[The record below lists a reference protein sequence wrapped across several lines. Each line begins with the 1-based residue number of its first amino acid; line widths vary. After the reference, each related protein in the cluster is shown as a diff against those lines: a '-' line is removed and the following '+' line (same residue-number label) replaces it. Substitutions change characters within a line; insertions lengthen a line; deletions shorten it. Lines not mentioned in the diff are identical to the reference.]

1 MRQSVESEY
10 NMQGLGQLL
19 QLYGGAAAETEY
31 EYKHLSEQF
40 KDISERRKE
49 ENNRERREK
58 MKRQLHKL
66 KSEMGAA
73 QEKIA
78 GYSRSAMQMLNEADQ
93 KLDKLAIEGVSKFK
107 EADRKFDEYVKN
119 SVDSLVGRMGSITRD
134 FGRSGPSESSSMF
147 GSPSRRSGPSVSSSV
162 FGSPSRRTQDSI
174 PMSPPRYDSDSG
186 TFDLPSRYT

>member
-119 SVDSLVGRMGSITRD
+119 SVDSLVV
-134 FGRSGPSESSSMF
+134 EW
-147 GSPSRRSGPSVSSSV
+147 
-162 FGSPSRRTQDSI
+162 
-174 PMSPPRYDSDSG
+174 
-186 TFDLPSRYT
+186 DLLHVTLDARVLQKVLVCLEVLHGARVLL